1 MNKKLKV
8 NLLGLATISFWAL
21 AFPFSKV
28 AMQHFTPY
36 SLGFLRVC
44 IASIVLLIIGIFTKI
59 RMPKVKDIG
68 WLLLS
73 AACGFGVYLFVF
85 NKGIQTITSASSS
98 IIIALTPILTAI
110 ESSKIYG
117 EKINKIGWVSMITAF
132 GGVLIMMLWDGVLSV
147 NTGMIWT
154 LCASVL
160 FSIYNNL
167 NRKLSM
173 DGYRGIEIV
182 TYSMVFSILI
192 LSPFSMQGKAELMAA
207 SGKYILVLL
216 VLSVFS
222 SAIAYFLWSIA
233 LSIAD
238 KTSEVAN
245 FSFLTP
251 FFATLLGSLVLGEVP
266 NMGTVIGGII
276 IISSM
281 VVFSKRNTLYRA
293 KK

>member
-1 MNKKLKV
+1 MPTVLEIEPNVKFVIVDGTLEIARCPV
-8 NLLGLATISFWAL
+8 TIKA
-21 AFPFSKV
+21 K
-28 AMQHFTPY
+28 
-36 SLGFLRVC
+36 
-44 IASIVLLIIGIFTKI
+44 
-59 RMPKVKDIG
+59 
-68 WLLLS
+68 
-73 AACGFGVYLFVF
+73 
-85 NKGIQTITSASSS
+85 
-98 IIIALTPILTAI
+98 
-110 ESSKIYG
+110 ESSKVYG
-117 EKINKIGWVSMITAF
+117 EKINKVGWVSMITAF

-154 LCASVL
+154 LAASVL

-173 DGYRGIEIV
+173 DGYKGIEIV

-192 LSPFSMQGKAELMAA
+192 LSPFAIQAKGELVAA
-207 SGKYILVLL
+207 SGKFILVLL

-238 KTSEVAN
+238 NTSEVAN

-251 FFATLLGSLVLGEVP
+251 FFATLLGSIVLGEIP
-266 NMGTVIGGII
+266 NLGTIIGGII
-276 IISSM
+276 IVASM
-281 VVFSKRNTLYRA
+281 VVFSKRNMLYKV

>member
-28 AMQHFTPY
+28 AMQHFTPFA
-36 SLGFLRVC
+36 LGFLRVC
-44 IASIVLLIIGIFTKI
+44 IASVVLLIIGIFTKI
-59 RMPKVKDIG
+59 RLPRARDIG
-68 WLLLS
+68 WLFLS

-110 ESSKIYG
+110 ESSKVYG
-117 EKINKIGWVSMITAF
+117 EKINKVGWVSMITF

-147 NTGMIWT
+147 NAGMIWT
-154 LCASVL
+154 LAASVL

-173 DGYRGIEIV
+173 DGYKGIEIV

-192 LSPFSMQGKAELMAA
+192 LSPFAIQAKGELVAA
-207 SGKYILVLL
+207 SGKFILVLL

-233 LSIAD
+233 LSITD
-238 KTSEVAN
+238 NTSEVAN

-251 FFATLLGSLVLGEVP
+251 FFATLLGSIVLGEIP
-266 NMGTVIGGII
+266 NLGTIIGGII
-276 IISSM
+276 IVASM
-281 VVFSKRNTLYRA
+281 VVFSKRNMLYKV

>member
-147 NTGMIWT
+147 NIGMIWT

-207 SGKYILVLL
+207 SGKSI
-216 VLSVFS
+216 
-222 SAIAYFLWSIA
+222 SIA
-233 LSIAD
+233 S
-238 KTSEVAN
+238 
-245 FSFLTP
+245 
-251 FFATLLGSLVLGEVP
+251 LL
-266 NMGTVIGGII
+266 
-276 IISSM
+276 
-281 VVFSKRNTLYRA
+281 
-293 KK
+293 